1 MKKNTKKAFTL
12 AEVLMVIAIIGAV
25 AVLAVPN
32 LKTGISED
40 TNIAKL
46 KATYNQLETAINAV
60 IADYG
65 SVQAAYESCGNSN
78 GNGYYD
84 NEILCF
90 NKILTSKLDLK
101 LDCGLGPNSKCFSPE
116 TLKNVDGVKRID
128 ENYAYE
134 GCKYSFILANGAA
147 ICERS
152 HHIYGIDVDGPK
164 KGPTIFGMDV
174 FQFSLCGDELLFDC
188 MAGYDFLEEYIAQR
202 SNDGNFSISY
212 DETAWAMMFGNMDY
226 IKCASQL
233 KWHSKTTCD

>member
-1 MKKNTKKAFTL
+1 MKKNTKEAFTL

-65 SVQAAYESCGNSN
+65 SVKDADESCASSTNFS
-78 GNGYYD
+78 
-84 NEILCF
+84 CF
-90 NKILTSKLDLK
+90 NGLLAAKMDLQ
-101 LDCGLGPNSKCFSPE
+101 LNCGTTGHSKCYSSEKLKDFSGNE
-116 TLKNVDGVKRID
+116 LID
-128 ENYAYE
+128 ENSAYE
-134 GCKYSFILANGAA
+134 RCEYSFILSNGAA
-147 ICERS
+147 ICYRDDDPGRYE
-152 HHIYGIDVDGPK
+152 IDVDGPK
-164 KGPTIFGMDV
+164 KGPTIYGVDIFETFLDDDSGTYTYDYSEDYV
-174 FQFSLCGDELLFDC
+174 SDRAADAGFSD
-188 MAGYDFLEEYIAQR
+188 GYDEF
-202 SNDGNFSISY
+202 
-212 DETAWAMMFGNMDY
+212 AWAMTFGNMDY